1 MPYITHADLADSPGA
16 LELSEVASD
25 EHRRPVPAE
34 LLDAVLRAADVSA
47 WGTDDVQAAQ
57 RAAARIAAS
66 VVFPS

>member
-1 MPYITHADLADSPGA
+1 MAYITHAALADSPGA

-47 WGTDDVQAAQ
+47 WGMDDVQAAQ
-57 RAAARIAAS
+57 RAA
-66 VVFPS
+66 VGQV